1 MSKWVSK
8 LFTNLLVDP
17 SSLRPTVEQ
26 HTPEPNDPSDNDDND
41 SSSDRSSAEP
51 SSSRSEVANDA
62 GTPEPAAGP
71 ATDADLIAILRNH
84 TPSERILLE
93 LLQLITRRV
102 HRHGNVAN
110 ADFVS
115 LWTDVLLHFPAN
127 GSYSTAAEISVA
139 RENIL
144 SALLTRRQQEH
155 GSGGTPETAV
165 YTTAAGVVMPCLDVC
180 HPVRIKR
187 EESDPLPRH
196 DTSVDF
202 GADAR
207 LATEDNRAN
216 SVAPLPEPAP
226 LPLQRHDAF
235 VLGRPDSP
243 PRRHSPSP
251 SPTASPEPPPCPLQ
265 RHDAFVFGPPDSP
278 PRRNS
283 PSSSPTASPEP
294 PQFTNDAD
302 DEEIKPSVKI
312 EYNEESLSPQ
322 HQDATAGAAAF
333 HAQLEPSAEYK
344 PRSTA
349 GAHDEDDVPSQPNP
363 LNRQRVK
370 HAVEEF
376 SLQMLVPAAPHS
388 MDESHSLP
396 LAAAFVPADED
407 LTCAMVETPEPL
419 NVVPLRISATR
430 LVQEEISASLA
441 VLGEGFDGR
450 TSSPRDAPLAVEV
463 RDEAALHSTER
474 TPTHTDHG
482 NGAAVVFVP
491 ADTSVPARG
500 TDVAGLIRDA
510 TPTDPTTREYP
521 HEVLG
526 RHKRKRTAGEGAEDG
541 ESPIKRICGL
551 EGRDTIT
558 RYTPLEMQVDATSVG
573 SHRRLSE
580 D

>member
-41 SSSDRSSAEP
+41 SSSDRSSAKP
-51 SSSRSEVANDA
+51 SSSGSEVANDA

-102 HRHGNVAN
+102 HSHGNVAN

-144 SALLTRRQQEH
+144 SALLIRRQQEH

-216 SVAPLPEPAP
+216 SVASLPEPAP

-251 SPTASPEPPPCPLQ
+251 SPTASPGPPPCPLQ

-278 PRRNS
+278 PRRKS

-294 PQFTNDAD
+294 PQFDNDAD
-302 DEEIKPSVKI
+302 DEEVKPSVKI
-312 EYNEESLSPQ
+312 EYNEENLSPQ

-344 PRSTA
+344 PRST
-349 GAHDEDDVPSQPNP
+349 
-363 LNRQRVK
+363 
-370 HAVEEF
+370 
-376 SLQMLVPAAPHS
+376 
-388 MDESHSLP
+388 SLP

-407 LTCAMVETPEPL
+407 LACAMVETPEPP
-419 NVVPLRISATR
+419 NVVPLHISATC
-430 LVQEEISASLA
+430 LVQEEMPASLV
-441 VLGEGFDGR
+441 VLGEGSDAR
-450 TSSPRDAPLAVEV
+450 ASSPRDAPLAVEV
-463 RDEAALHSTER
+463 RDEAALQSTER

-482 NGAAVVFVP
+482 TGRRWCLSLPMRMF
-491 ADTSVPARG
+491 
-500 TDVAGLIRDA
+500 
-510 TPTDPTTREYP
+510 
-521 HEVLG
+521 LG
-526 RHKRKRTAGEGAEDG
+526 EA
-541 ESPIKRICGL
+541 
-551 EGRDTIT
+551 
-558 RYTPLEMQVDATSVG
+558 
-573 SHRRLSE
+573 
-580 D
+580 